1 MKYFGEIVNDKD
13 LVTKEYVDRYAQLS
27 GASFTGPVTFGNS
40 VSIDEAT
47 IGDLVINGNA
57 SFTNN
62 IQANTINGVEVG
74 STPKFTDTDTKVTS
88 SANHYTPATA
98 SGNDKTASASGATAA
113 WNIDVVKGITIN
125 TDGKGHITGLS
136 VTSGKIP
143 ANPNTDV
150 KVKQLAAITTAGAYP
165 IILAYSTATTEETN
179 SVNKTSTLTY
189 NPNTKALVTGGTVDG
204 YTLAAASAKSV
215 VTSID
220 TSASLPTSNAV
231 KTFVENKGYTTN
243 TGTITQVKTT
253 AGAHTTINVSSGAA
267 TFNVPTKTSHLTND
281 SGFITN
287 STLYESRLNW
297 GNINLTGNVT
307 PVGMSLSAEHS
318 ANRIAYLNP
327 NAIQIEYTTNGG
339 STWLDSGYT
348 NEEKTWLCTSNQ
360 GIAIGQSKS
369 GYSSTT
375 ALTTNHWTR
384 ITLTGQD
391 GTNTYVYTAP
401 RKLLINMS
409 TALGVECLIEY
420 KTGVSNASWQTFGTY
435 TVAGWSGWNDIPLIL
450 GTFGGGT
457 SQTGNNWYLRFTFKV
472 TSTRTDNY
480 KGYAQVYGLRL
491 FGAGD
496 WTSASSANSKGPFSS
511 TGHLYSYDVGAN
523 ATFPAKVTA
532 TSFSG
537 PLTGNVTGNVSGT
550 AANVT
555 GTVAIANGGT
565 GQTTAANAINAL
577 LNGLPTW
584 TADPTD
590 STYFI
595 RQDTGGSATYGKVK
609 ASTIWNYISGKL
621 PAWSK
626 ASTKPSYNFSE
637 IGLTP
642 TTLNGYG
649 ITDAKIA
656 SGTITLG
663 SNTITP
669 LTSSSTLNAA
679 KLSGAI
685 PSAVTA
691 TTQTAGD
698 NSTKIA
704 TTAFVSSA
712 ISTLGSV
719 LNYKGTKATIS
730 ALPTSGNTT
739 GDVWH
744 VTANSGEY
752 VWDGTEWQE
761 LGTAISIPAN
771 TGNSTTGI
779 SIAAHGTG
787 TVIGV
792 QSTTTS
798 VRGVKTGNN
807 SLATASHVKSGGN
820 GTAPTLGTA
829 ISLIGVQSSTTS
841 VRGVKTGTNS
851 TTTASKV
858 TLGTAFSIPN
868 PSATDVTVPIRAD
881 ADVTVPVAASAATTV
896 PIKATSATTV
906 PIRNISA
913 TAIPNVTAV
922 GSGDASLTFAMDT
935 TDTKKLKITFSHT
948 HIPPTLGTAI
958 SLFGV
963 QANTTSVIGVQSST
977 TSVTGVSGSTTVRG
991 VKTGTNSTTTAS
1003 KVSFGTAFSVPNV
1016 TGATDITVPI
1026 RADADTTV
1034 PIKNVS
1040 ATSIPN
1046 VTSAGTASTWTF
1058 EDVNVPIRADAD
1070 TTVPIKNASA
1080 STFVTGTTHTVTDNG
1095 HTHTI

>member
-74 STPKFTDTDTKVTS
+74 STPKFTDTVASITTS
-88 SANHYTPATA
+88 GSGNAITSITA
-98 SGNDKTASASGATAA
+98 SNG
-113 WNIDVVKGITIN
+113 VF
-125 TDGKGHITGLS
+125 
-136 VTSGKIP
+136 
-143 ANPNTDV
+143 
-150 KVKQLAAITTAGAYP
+150 
-165 IILAYSTATTEETN
+165 TAT
-179 SVNKTSTLTY
+179 K
-189 NPNTKALVTGGTVDG
+189 GT
-204 YTLAAASAKSV
+204 
-215 VTSID
+215 
-220 TSASLPTSNAV
+220 
-231 KTFVENKGYTTN
+231 TFL
-243 TGTITQVKTT
+243 
-253 AGAHTTINVSSGAA
+253 
-267 TFNVPTKTSHLTND
+267 TSH
-281 SGFITN
+281 
-287 STLYESRLNW
+287 
-297 GNINLTGNVT
+297 
-307 PVGMSLSAEHS
+307 
-318 ANRIAYLNP
+318 
-327 NAIQIEYTTNGG
+327 
-339 STWLDSGYT
+339 
-348 NEEKTWLCTSNQ
+348 
-360 GIAIGQSKS
+360 
-369 GYSSTT
+369 
-375 ALTTNHWTR
+375 
-384 ITLTGQD
+384 QD
-391 GTNTYVYTAP
+391 
-401 RKLLINMS
+401 
-409 TALGVECLIEY
+409 
-420 KTGVSNASWQTFGTY
+420 
-435 TVAGWSGWNDIPLIL
+435 
-450 GTFGGGT
+450 
-457 SQTGNNWYLRFTFKV
+457 
-472 TSTRTDNY
+472 
-480 KGYAQVYGLRL
+480 
-491 FGAGD
+491 
-496 WTSASSANSKGPFSS
+496 
-511 TGHLYSYDVGAN
+511 
-523 ATFPAKVTA
+523 
-532 TSFSG
+532 
-537 PLTGNVTGNVSGT
+537 
-550 AANVT
+550 
-555 GTVAIANGGT
+555 
-565 GQTTAANAINAL
+565 
-577 LNGLPTW
+577 
-584 TADPTD
+584 
-590 STYFI
+590 
-595 RQDTGGSATYGKVK
+595 
-609 ASTIWNYISGKL
+609 ISGK
-621 PAWSK
+621 ADK
-626 ASTKPSYNFSE
+626 A
-637 IGLTP
+637 
-642 TTLNGYG
+642 TTLAGYG

-669 LTSSSTLNAA
+669 LTSSSTLSAA

-691 TTQTAGD
+691 TTQTAGN

-704 TTAFVSSA
+704 TTAYVDGA
-712 ISTLGSV
+712 INGLPTPMQFIGTV
-719 LNYKGTKATIS
+719 GTNGTKTWAN
-730 ALPTSGNTT
+730 LPTAATSNEGHTYKVITDHAVETGKPAAKAGDTIVSNGSSWIVIPSG
-739 GDVWH
+739 DE
-744 VTANSGEY
+744 TATQS
-752 VWDGTEWQE
+752 
-761 LGTAISIPAN
+761 A
-771 TGNSTTGI
+771 TTGI
-779 SIAAHGTG
+779 SIASHGTG
-787 TVIGV
+787 TITGV
-792 QSTTTS
+792 QSSTTS
-798 VRGVKTGNN
+798 VRGVKTGTD

-881 ADVTVPVAASAATTV
+881 ADITVPVAASAATTV

-1046 VTSAGTASTWTF
+1046 VISAGTASTWTF
-1058 EDVNVPIRADAD
+1058 EDVDVPIRADAD
-1070 TTVPIKNASA
+1070 TTVPIKNTSA